1 MRKILIALVAL
12 SGLAGAKI
20 VSDSKKTFSLNA
32 PDGWKFHSGADA
44 RGVAQAGWKNE
55 KNTGALIITAVP
67 VKEKSLDDWAKSAA
81 RQSPKTTIS
90 EEKLDGQPARRL
102 EFTTDEGYTNVL
114 WLTRK
119 GKNGAMVSLVYTSE
133 CPDDIPAIR
142 KSIASSFHWS
152 TR

>member
-1 MRKILIALVAL
+1 MRKTLIALIAL
-12 SGLAGAKI
+12 SGLAGAKP
-20 VSDSKKTFSLNA
+20 VSDTQKTFSVNA
-32 PDGWKFHSGADA
+32 PDSWKFSSGSDS

-55 KNTGALIITAVP
+55 KNTGAMMITAVP
-67 VKEKSLDDWAKSAA
+67 VKEKSLEDWAKGAA

-90 EEKLDGQPARRL
+90 DEKLGGQAAKRL

-133 CPDDIPAIR
+133 CKDDIPAIR
-142 KSIASSFHWS
+142 KSIVSSFHWN
-152 TR
+152 R